1 MKKWEHHKVLLAL
14 RILLEMV
21 GIFNMIVSHVFNIYD
36 SMALKTKNKK
46 KQNKTK
52 TKINSWEKQKSIVG
66 RMGISILNISI
77 KNIMR
82 SQLSYKAFN
91 SPISL
96 MSIYVL
102 TFLEKKNDHRGG
114 FVGHFHFF

>member
-1 MKKWEHHKVLLAL
+1 MKKWEHLKVLLAL

-21 GIFNMIVSHVFNIYD
+21 GIFHMIVSHVSNIYD
-36 SMALKTKNKK
+36 SMTFKKTKKK
-46 KQNKTK
+46 
-52 TKINSWEKQKSIVG
+52 KSIVG
-66 RMGISILNISI
+66 RKGILILNISI

-102 TFLEKKNDHRGG
+102 TFLKKKEGS
-114 FVGHFHFF
+114 

>member
-1 MKKWEHHKVLLAL
+1 MKKREHLKVLLAL

-21 GIFNMIVSHVFNIYD
+21 GIFHMIVSHVFNIYD
-36 SMALKTKNKK
+36 SMTFKK
-46 KQNKTK
+46 KK
-52 TKINSWEKQKSIVG
+52 KSIVG
-66 RMGISILNISI
+66 RKGILILNISI

-82 SQLSYKAFN
+82 SQLIYKAFN

>member
-46 KQNKTK
+46 KTKQNK
-52 TKINSWEKQKSIVG
+52 N
-66 RMGISILNISI
+66 
-77 KNIMR
+77 KN
-82 SQLSYKAFN
+82 Q
-91 SPISL
+91 
-96 MSIYVL
+96 
-102 TFLEKKNDHRGG
+102 
-114 FVGHFHFF
+114 

>member
-36 SMALKTKNKK
+36 NMALKTKNKT
-46 KQNKTK
+46 KQNNTK

-66 RMGISILNISI
+66 RMVISILNISI

-96 MSIYVL
+96 MSIYVS